1 MKKQITALLCSAIVC
16 GTACAALPR
25 ANATEVECANKIS
38 IAAYEPVGDLDIFS
52 VTEVSSTEEWIFNM
66 VYDRLLEVDDEGQL
80 QPSLIESWEFV
91 GYDSYSMSMS
101 KLKSLPP
108 AGDWNSSWEYHS
120 LLPDLPENPSEP
132 FEWQGYKSPVP
143 TRGWDDYLDGDGLL
157 IIQLNL
163 RDDLN
168 FNDGC
173 PIITETVKEMIFNA
187 KGSNSDTLIYRQWQP
202 VYKVECIDDFTMQ
215 LYLSFSGLNYGF
227 MDFMYGLASP
237 YGSIVHKE
245 GDEIIGS
252 GAYNV
257 VDNNNYIINLARNDN
272 WWGGSVP
279 TPNITFVISEDND
292 IRYSML
298 HSGEADISI
307 LDGEESVYQYYEETF
322 DYAYVETNPIVAFYN
337 PNSEYLY
344 DVRMR
349 RACDYG
355 IYNSPIGTMV
365 NLSDRSND
373 FWTIIDSYD
382 DYFAKVLM
390 AEAGYPDGVRLNML
404 AADDQVNKT
413 IAEIAQRYLA
423 EIGIDLLIDLV
434 PSDLF
439 ENDATSGNYDI
450 ILAEI
455 DLHNINSI
463 YNAFKNRDEDE
474 LSQYISLA
482 RSAAAE
488 GSCFRSYYDVQ
499 KYCYNE
505 AAYMTYFGWRN
516 KVVASNFDVKGFE
529 LPQGLYPLGDMSR
542 LDFRWVYKTV

>member
-1 MKKQITALLCSAIVC
+1 MKKQITALLCSAVVC
-16 GTACAALPR
+16 GTTCAAVMPR
-25 ANATEVECANKIS
+25 ANATEELYAERIT
-38 IAAYEPVGDLDIFS
+38 IAVCESASDADIFS
-52 VTEVSSTEEWIFNM
+52 AKEVSVTDEWVFNM
-66 VYDRLLEVDDEGQL
+66 AYDRLLEVDDDGYL

-101 KLKSLPP
+101 KLKSFPS
-108 AGDWNSSWEYHS
+108 AGDWNSYGEYF
-120 LLPDLPENPSEP
+120 LPDSPYEAK
-132 FEWQGYKSPVP
+132 GYKSDFP
-143 TRGWDDYLDGDGLL
+143 TRGWDEYLDGDGLL
-157 IIQLNL
+157 IIQLNF

-173 PIITETVKEMIFNA
+173 PVNAETVKEMIYNV
-187 KGSNSDTLIYRQWQP
+187 KGSNRDTLIYKQWQP
-202 VYKVECIDDFTMQ
+202 VYKVECMDDLTMQ

-245 GDEIIGS
+245 GDEIVGS
-252 GAYNV
+252 GAYNISV
-257 VDNNNYIINLARNDN
+257 KENYIIELYRNEY
-272 WWGGSVP
+272 WWGGNVP
-279 TPNITFVISEDND
+279 TQNITFTICEDND
-292 IRYSML
+292 ISCELLRR
-298 HSGEADISI
+298 GEADIGI
-307 LDGEESVYQYYEETF
+307 LDGEESVYQYDEEAF

-337 PNSEYLY
+337 PNSEFLY
-344 DVRMR
+344 DVRIR
-349 RACDYG
+349 QACDYG
-355 IYNSPIGTMV
+355 IYNSQILAML

-373 FWTIIDSYD
+373 FWTIEYPYD
-382 DYFAKVLM
+382 YHLAKELVR
-390 AEAGYPDGVRLNML
+390 EVGYPDGVQLKML
-404 AADDQVNKT
+404 SADDYVNKT
-413 IAEIAQRYLA
+413 IAEIVQNYLA
-423 EIGIDLLIDLV
+423 EIGIETEIYIV
-434 PSDLF
+434 PSDLL
-439 ENDATSGNYDI
+439 EYEASSGNYDI
-450 ILAEI
+450 VLAEI

>member
-1 MKKQITALLCSAIVC
+1 M
-16 GTACAALPR
+16 
-25 ANATEVECANKIS
+25 
-38 IAAYEPVGDLDIFS
+38 
-52 VTEVSSTEEWIFNM
+52 
-66 VYDRLLEVDDEGQL
+66 
-80 QPSLIESWEFV
+80 
-91 GYDSYSMSMS
+91 
-101 KLKSLPP
+101 
-108 AGDWNSSWEYHS
+108 
-120 LLPDLPENPSEP
+120 
-132 FEWQGYKSPVP
+132 
-143 TRGWDDYLDGDGLL
+143 DGDGLL
-157 IIQLNL
+157 IIQLNF

-173 PIITETVKEMIFNA
+173 PVNAETVKEMIYNV
-187 KGSNSDTLIYRQWQP
+187 KGSSRDTLIYKQWQP
-202 VYKVECIDDFTMQ
+202 VYRLEQIDDCSLQ

-252 GAYNV
+252 GAYNIV
-257 VDNNNYIINLARNDN
+257 SNTADGVKLERNED

-279 TPNITFVISEDND
+279 TQYITFKTSENNTV
-292 IRYSML
+292 RYSML
-298 HSGEADISI
+298 HSGEADIGF
-307 LDGEESVYQYYEETF
+307 LDGEDSVDQYYEYEF
-322 DYAYVETNPIVAFYN
+322 NYEYVETNPIVAFYN
-337 PNSEYLY
+337 PNSEFLY

-355 IYNSPIGTMV
+355 IYNSLIGTMV

-373 FWTIIDSYD
+373 FWTIVDSYD
-382 DYFAKVLM
+382 DCFAKVLM
-390 AEAGYPDGVRLNML
+390 AEAGCPDGVKLKML
-404 AADDQVNKT
+404 AADDHVNKM
-413 IAEIAQRYLA
+413 IAEIVRLNLI
-423 EIGIDLLIDLV
+423 EIGIETEIDIV
-434 PSDLF
+434 PSDLL
-439 ENDATSGNYDI
+439 EYEASSGNYDI
-450 ILAEI
+450 VLAEI

-488 GSCFRSYYDVQ
+488 GSYCRSYYEVQ

-505 AAYMTYFGWRN
+505 QYYMTYFGWRN

-542 LDFRWVYKTV
+542 MDFRWVYKTV

>member
-16 GTACAALPR
+16 GTACAAAMPR
-25 ANATEVECANKIS
+25 INATGVQYADEIS
-38 IAAYEPVGDLDIFS
+38 IAAYEPIGDLDIFS
-52 VTEVSSTEEWIFNM
+52 AKEVSATDEWIFNTA
-66 VYDRLLEVDDEGQL
+66 YDRLLEVDDEGHL

-108 AGDWNSSWEYHS
+108 AGDWNSSWEYHNF
-120 LLPDLPENPSEP
+120 LPDSPYEAK
-132 FEWQGYKSPVP
+132 GYKSDPP
-143 TRGWDDYLDGDGLL
+143 TRGWDEYLDGDGLL
-157 IIQLNL
+157 IIQLNF

-173 PIITETVKEMIFNA
+173 PVNAETVKEMIYNVR
-187 KGSNSDTLIYRQWQP
+187 GSSRDTLIYKQWQP
-202 VYKVECIDDFTMQ
+202 VYRLEQIDDFSLQ

-245 GDEIIGS
+245 GDETIGS
-252 GAYNV
+252 GAYNIV
-257 VDNNNYIINLARNDN
+257 SNTADGVKLERNED

-279 TPNITFVISEDND
+279 TQYITFKTSENNTV
-292 IRYSML
+292 RYSML
-298 HSGEADISI
+298 HSGEADIGF
-307 LDGEESVYQYYEETF
+307 LDGEGSVNQYDEYEFNYE
-322 DYAYVETNPIVAFYN
+322 YVETNPIVAFYN
-337 PNSEYLY
+337 PNSYILH
-344 DVRMR
+344 DLNMR

-355 IYNSPIGTMV
+355 INNYRIGTMV
-365 NLSDRSND
+365 NLSNYSND
-373 FWTIIDSYD
+373 FWAYVDSFD
-382 DYFAKVLM
+382 WQSAKQYM
-390 AEAGYPDGVRLNML
+390 WNAGYPDSVKLKML
-404 AADDQVNKT
+404 AANDYVNKT
-413 IAEIAQRYLA
+413 IAEIVQNYLA
-423 EIGIDLLIDLV
+423 EIGIETEIDIV
-434 PSDLF
+434 PSDLL
-439 ENDATSGNYDI
+439 EYEASSGNYDI
-450 ILAEI
+450 VLAEI